1 MALWNGGDF
10 GRFQQ
15 SIRALLIVGDSH
27 SMKTQ
32 KYAVN
37 QHLIETVL
45 AWVNSGEI
53 AIPEI
58 QRPFVWKATK
68 VRDLMDSLY
77 QGYPIG
83 YLIAWRNP
91 NVRLK
96 DGSTAEGKKILIDG
110 QQRVTALTAAILG
123 HFVVNQK
130 YKRIK
135 IKIAFHPLEEKFEVL
150 NNAILKDSALIPD
163 ISPVISGQERVS
175 QVIRTYCEA
184 NPTADEETIEDNI
197 ENLKQIT
204 KKQIGLIELDSDLDI
219 ETVTEIFIRINSQGV
234 VLSQADFVM
243 SKIAANETYGGT
255 DLRKCIDY
263 FCHLAVAPEFYQHI
277 VENEPG
283 FAQTGYFQKMAWLRR
298 ENDDLYDPDYNDM
311 LRVAFITEFQRGRLA
326 DLVSLLSGR
335 NFETRSFEEVIAEES
350 FAKLENG
357 IVRFMSEI
365 EFKRFVMIIK
375 SAGFIDSKMIRS
387 QNALNFAYALYLK
400 LRADGMNT
408 AEIEQYVRRW
418 FVMTLLTGRY
428 SGSAESQIDFDIRQ
442 IAERPFADYLAAT
455 EAAELSDGFWNVGLV
470 QSLVTSSTNS
480 PYMHLFWAA
489 QVKAHDLG
497 FLSRDISVTDLITH
511 RGDIHHIFPR
521 GYLKNKG
528 LTRGRYNQIANYVY
542 MQSEIN
548 IKIGSKAPVAYFQEL
563 KRQTNGSGLKYGG
576 IDSSGMLL
584 RNLEMNSIPPTIFD
598 MDINQYDEF
607 LEQRRQ
613 LMAHKIRDYYYAL

>member
-1 MALWNGGDF
+1 
-10 GRFQQ
+10 
-15 SIRALLIVGDSH
+15 
-27 SMKTQ
+27 MKTQ

-58 QRPFVWKATK
+58 QRPFVWQASK
-68 VRDLMDSLY
+68 VRDLLDSLY

-123 HFVVNQK
+123 QSVVNKQ
-130 YKRIK
+130 YKRVK
-135 IKIAFHPLEEKFEVL
+135 IRIAFHPLEERFEVQ
-150 NNAILKDSALIPD
+150 NPAILKDKAWIPD
-163 ISPVISGQERVS
+163 VSAIISGDIDVFELVE
-175 QVIRTYCEA
+175 TYCA
-184 NPTADEETIEDNI
+184 NNEGTTRQAVYQKVEE
-197 ENLKQIT
+197 LRQIV
-204 KKQIGLIELDSDLDI
+204 KKQVGMIELAPELDI
-219 ETVTEIFIRINSQGV
+219 ETVTEVFIRINSQGV

-243 SKIAANETYGGT
+243 SKIAANETYGGSN
-255 DLRKCIDY
+255 LRKTIDY
-263 FCHLAVAPEFYQHI
+263 FCHLAIAPEFYQHI
-277 VENEPG
+277 VDNEPE
-283 FAQTGYFQKMAWLRR
+283 FAQTPYFQKMAWLRR

-335 NFETRSFEEVIAEES
+335 NFETRTFEESIAEES
-350 FAKLENG
+350 FAKLETG
-357 IVRFMSEI
+357 IMRFMNEN

-400 LRADGMNT
+400 LRADGLNT
-408 AEIEQYVRRW
+408 ALIENQVRRW
-418 FVMTLLTGRY
+418 FVMSLLTGRY
-428 SGSAESQIDFDIRQ
+428 SGSSESQFDFDIRQ
-442 IAERPFADYLAAT
+442 IAERPFADYLADT
-455 EAAELSDGFWNVGLV
+455 EAAELSDGFWDVGLA
-470 QSLVTSSTNS
+470 QSLTTSSTNS
-480 PYMHLFWAA
+480 PFMHLFWAA
-489 QVKAHDLG
+489 QVKQNDLG
-497 FLSRDISVTDLITH
+497 FLSRDISINDLISH

-528 LTRGRYNQIANYVY
+528 LSRSRYNQIANYVY

-548 IKIGSKAPVAYFQEL
+548 IKVGNKAPVVYFEEL
-563 KRQTNGSGLKYGG
+563 KQQTNGGGLKYGG
-576 IDSSGMLL
+576 IDSEVMLL
-584 RNLEMNSIPPTIFD
+584 NNLEMNCIPTAVFD
-598 MDINQYDEF
+598 MDIKDYDEF
-607 LEQRRQ
+607 LQQRRQ
-613 LMAHKIRDYYYAL
+613 LMAQKIREYYYSL